1 MPVRSIVCLPE
12 RQETWRD
19 EAVPGRGWLGKGT
32 PVIVTDGEAQRRAG
46 ARTWEMQIQIYKN
59 TKLQKGVGVKGHCL
73 KPGFKADES
82 LTKGCLRLTTYQL
95 STLT

>member
-19 EAVPGRGWLGKGT
+19 GALPGRGWLGKGT

-46 ARTWEMQIQIYKN
+46 GRTWEMQIQIYKIQIQI
-59 TKLQKGVGVKGHCL
+59 QKYKTPKRGWCQRPL
-73 KPGFKADES
+73 LETRFQS
-82 LTKGCLRLTTYQL
+82 
-95 STLT
+95 